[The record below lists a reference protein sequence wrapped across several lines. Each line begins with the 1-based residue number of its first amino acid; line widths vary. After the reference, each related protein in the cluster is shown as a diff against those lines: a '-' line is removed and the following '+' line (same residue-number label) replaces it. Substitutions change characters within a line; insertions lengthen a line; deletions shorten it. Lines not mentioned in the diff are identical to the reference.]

1 MTAHRRLLRDLA
13 EHDERSVRAV
23 LASEPEVRGGL
34 DRETFALVRL
44 SALLATDAAT
54 DSLRWAVDQ
63 AATTGIDDAALA
75 QVLVSTA
82 PTAGA
87 AQAVASAA
95 RLALALGV
103 DVEIEGWDGT

>member
-1 MTAHRRLLRDLA
+1 MTADRRLLRDLA

-23 LASEPEVRGGL
+23 LASEPEVAGGL

-54 DSLRWAVDQ
+54 DSVRWAVDQ
-63 AATTGIDDAALA
+63 ASTTGIDDAALA
-75 QVLVSTA
+75 QVLVATA
-82 PTAGA
+82 PATGV

>member
-1 MTAHRRLLRDLA
+1 MNAGKRLLRDLA
-13 EHDERSVRAV
+13 AHDESSVQALLSSPPGVRS
-23 LASEPEVRGGL
+23 GL
-34 DRETFALVRL
+34 DRVTFELVQL

-54 DSLRWAVDQ
+54 ESLRWAVDR
-63 AATTGIDDAALA
+63 AITTGIDDAALA

-87 AQAVASAA
+87 AQVVAGAA

-103 DVEIEGWDGT
+103 DVEIEGWDGA

>member
-1 MTAHRRLLRDLA
+1 MLADRRLLRDLA
-13 EHDERSVRAV
+13 DQDERCMHAV
-23 LASEPEVRGGL
+23 LCSEPEVCGGL

-44 SALLATDAAT
+44 SALLATDAPT
-54 DSLRWAVDQ
+54 DSLRWAVDE

-82 PTAGA
+82 PAAGA

-103 DVEIEGWDGT
+103 DVEIEGWDGR

>member
-1 MTAHRRLLRDLA
+1 MTADRRLLRHLA
-13 EHDERSVRAV
+13 EHDERSVSAV
-23 LASEPEVRGGL
+23 LASAPEVRGGL

-44 SALLATDAAT
+44 SALLATDAPT
-54 DSLRWAVDQ
+54 DSLRWAVDA
-63 AATTGIDDAALA
+63 AATAGIDDAALA

-87 AQAVASAA
+87 AQAVAGAA
-95 RLALALGV
+95 RLALAMGV

>member
-1 MTAHRRLLRDLA
+1 MTAGRRLLRDLA

-23 LASEPEVRGGL
+23 LASEPELRGGL
-34 DRETFALVRL
+34 DRETFALVQL

-54 DSLRWAVDQ
+54 DSLRWAVDR
-63 AATTGIDDAALA
+63 AATSGVDDAALA
-75 QVLVSTA
+75 QVLIVTA
-82 PTAGA
+82 PAAGA

-103 DVEIEGWDGT
+103 DVDIEGWDGT